1 MSDKSTFSHIVVND
15 EEEVF
20 VVGARA
26 AQAPEPAPAPEPEPE
41 PSPAPEP
48 PRVHKPQSD
57 RYIATEEDINVAPMS
72 GLQKAIIAVAI
83 VAIIA
88 FIVYSVAF

>member
-15 EEEVF
+15 EEEEVF

-26 AQAPEPAPAPEPEPE
+26 AQAPAPEPEPE